1 MARHLRNRDIGGP
14 DSNSDEDHDEGF
26 KDDNGVLHTTV
37 RSLRK
42 INYAEVEHGLDYLD
56 EYEEEKSND
65 DNDEEE
71 DKNKNHSPNTN
82 TSSDVKQSNP
92 HNFNIDQQREEE
104 EEEEEQ
110 QQQQESQT
118 DIGMQ
123 NNDHENGNTPH
134 NLRKRKRRH
143 LDEDDDESFH
153 EEDVLDEDEDDED
166 DENEEYEMKYN
177 YCDGS
182 NRKYSYKRGSR
193 NLHRYRDIERQRD
206 KNFVVPDDSENQDSD
221 DEEESYVYSTRSKT
235 SRNTRNGRNKRDMQ
249 STRSTRSTRAG
260 KRTRRTTTRTPS
272 PPSST
277 TRLLRS
283 TRRRTRQSN
292 HDSDDD
298 TEDHLTLADEIKE
311 LEEDSPIRE
320 MKRPLRERTKRIN
333 YAIPPP
339 LTATSAEEYLK
350 QQSNIS
356 STVGRGDNISPSR
369 RGKSNSNI
377 NPTRRLFPTGGPF
390 GGNDVITV
398 FGENSDF
405 YGINNFLSSN
415 NNNITSNAN
424 NNKLILDSDSSE
436 DEILPLGAKPKSKKM
451 DDKKKKKKPEI
462 ADLDPLGVD
471 MNIGFEDIGGLD
483 NYIDQLK
490 EMVVLPLLYPELYQ
504 NFNITPPRG
513 VLFHGPPGT
522 GKTLMARALAASC
535 STEDRKI
542 TFFMRKGADIL
553 SKWVGE
559 AERQLR
565 LLFEEA
571 KKQQPSIIFFDEI
584 DGLAPVRSSKQEQI
598 HASIVSTMLALMD
611 GMDNRG
617 QVIVIGATNRPDA
630 VDPALRRPGRFDRE
644 FFFPLP
650 DEKARAKIISI
661 HTKKWTPSL
670 SEEFINNLA
679 RLTKGYGGADLRAL
693 CTEAALFSIQRK
705 FPQIYRSNEKLQV
718 DRTQLRVTTNDF
730 MLALQKMVPSSARS
744 TGSVP
749 EPLPEMIKPLLD
761 DQFRNVQAVLSNI
774 LPQNPL
780 SFRQDTSLIQ
790 HYLDYQTVEE
800 DYDGMN
806 RKGTLTNLFGKHE
819 LLNQISNARICKP
832 RLLITGP
839 MGNGQQYLGAAILSY
854 LEGYNVQTLD
864 VASILSESSRSIE
877 AAIIQGFVE
886 ARKRQPSILFIPNLD
901 IWSRTVPPSAV
912 FTLASL
918 LRSLQSN
925 EKVLLLGIAEMLSK
939 EDLMEEPLSHI
950 SFFNNI
956 FYIDKPSKEQRKRYF
971 KRLEEI
977 LHMKPTEFEL
987 ERRRKKPL
995 PNLPLAG
1002 RETIASNLDENGDLL
1017 SPEEVLRRKLKSFQ
1031 YQDMKLKNVIKI
1043 KLSGLMDLFKNR
1055 YRKFRK
1061 PPIED
1066 SLLVHLFDTQPIDS
1080 NWQPAYVKDNN
1091 MILEVATGRRYYNM
1105 DLDIV
1110 EERLWNGY
1118 YSEPKQFLRDIELI
1132 YLDAYTTGDRER
1144 IIKASEMFANAQ
1156 MGIEDISQPD
1166 LIRACKELRKRDSQ
1180 REALAIKDA
1189 ALSQVEGVSAETQS
1203 QTEFLQT
1210 SSNDIQSTNEVGIG
1224 AGTQL
1229 QAQLQL
1235 NPSKNDDINT
1245 ILPVDIKLSDTIST
1259 SVNDN
1264 NQELILQN
1272 DLINDLDN
1280 AKANIIDSTVTDKD
1294 EAKIKQTG
1302 LLLQNDDD
1310 LNVSKVSE
1318 NQSELIDNTI
1328 ENKKSDSRSIA
1339 EQTGTDI
1346 EQNGVEEDN
1355 LSEENNYE
1363 KEIIVQQ
1370 SKVDELLNSLER
1382 ITQEATI
1389 SNLEEI
1395 YSHMMNIVWQG
1406 RFNWDKTETLNKLLE
1421 FAEK

>member
-1 MARHLRNRDIGGP
+1 MTRHLRNRDIGGP
-14 DSNSDEDHDEGF
+14 DSHSDGNHVEGF
-26 KDDNGVLHTTV
+26 KDENGVLHTTV

-56 EYEEEKSND
+56 KYEEE
-65 DNDEEE
+65 DEEE
-71 DKNKNHSPNTN
+71 DNHDNRNEDENESKEHLPNTD
-82 TSSDVKQSNP
+82 TALSVKQSEK
-92 HNFNIDQQREEE
+92 HDFNV
-104 EEEEEQ
+104 EQ
-110 QQQQESQT
+110 QEQPQA
-118 DIGMQ
+118 DIGIQ
-123 NNDHENGNTPH
+123 NNEHENVNAPH
-134 NLRKRKRRH
+134 NLRKRRRRH

-153 EEDVLDEDEDDED
+153 EEDILDEDEDDED
-166 DENEEYEMKYN
+166 DENGEYKMKYN
-177 YCDGS
+177 YHDGS

-193 NLHRYRDIERQRD
+193 NSHRYKDIERQRD
-206 KNFVVPDDSENQDSD
+206 RSFVVPDDSDNQNSDSED
-221 DEEESYVYSTRSKT
+221 ESYVYSTRSRT
-235 SRNTRNGRNKRDMQ
+235 SRTTRNSRNKGDIQ
-249 STRSTRSTRAG
+249 STRSTRITRSNR
-260 KRTRRTTTRTPS
+260 RTRRTTRTPS

-283 TRRRTRQSN
+283 NRRRTRQNN
-292 HDSDDD
+292 HDSDENNDHD
-298 TEDHLTLADEIKE
+298 NEDHMTLADEIRE

-339 LTATSAEEYLK
+339 PTASNAEEYLK

-356 STVGRGDNISPSR
+356 NTVGRADNISPSR
-369 RGKSNSNI
+369 RGKFSSNI

-390 GGNDVITV
+390 GGNDAITV

-405 YGINNFLSSN
+405 YGINNFLSLN
-415 NNNITSNAN
+415 NNNNNVTGNGN

-436 DEILPLGAKPKSKKM
+436 DEILPLGAKPKPKKI
-451 DDKKKKKKPEI
+451 DDRKKKKKPEI

-471 MNIGFEDIGGLD
+471 MNISFEDIGGLD

-490 EMVVLPLLYPELYQ
+490 EMVALPLLYPELYQ

-535 STEDRKI
+535 STKDRKI

-571 KKQQPSIIFFDEI
+571 KKHQPSIIFFDEI

-661 HTKKWTPSL
+661 HTKTWTQPL
-670 SEEFINNLA
+670 SDEFINNLA

-705 FPQIYRSNEKLQV
+705 FPQIYRSDEKLQV
-718 DRTQLRVTTNDF
+718 DRSQLKVTTNDF
-730 MLALQKMVPSSARS
+730 MLALQKIVPSSARS

-761 DQFRNVQAVLSNI
+761 DQFKNVQTILSDI
-774 LPQNPL
+774 LPKNPL
-780 SFRQDTSLIQ
+780 RFQRDSSLIQ
-790 HYLDYQTVEE
+790 HYLNYQVIEE
-800 DYDGMN
+800 DCNEINN
-806 RKGTLTNLFGKHE
+806 RGTSTNLFSRHE
-819 LLNQISNARICKP
+819 LLNQISNSRIHKP

-854 LEGYNVQTLD
+854 LDGYNVQTLD
-864 VASILSESSRSIE
+864 IATILSESSRSIE

-886 ARKRQPSILFIPNLD
+886 ARKRQPSVLFIPNLD
-901 IWSRTVPPSAV
+901 IWSRTVPSSAI

-918 LRSLQSN
+918 LRSLQSS
-925 EKVLLLGIAEMLSK
+925 ERILLLGVAEMLSK
-939 EDLMEEPLSHI
+939 EDLMDEPLSQL

-956 FYIDKPSKEQRKRYF
+956 FCIDRPSKEQRKRYF
-971 KRLEEI
+971 ERLGEI
-977 LHMKPTEFEL
+977 LNMKPTEFEL
-987 ERRRKKPL
+987 ERKRKKPL
-995 PNLPLAG
+995 PKLPLAG
-1002 RETIASNLDENGDLL
+1002 RETIASNLDENGNLL

-1066 SLLVHLFDTQPIDS
+1066 SLLVHLFETQPIDS
-1080 NWQPAYVKDNN
+1080 NWQPAYVKDND
-1091 MILEVATGRRYYNM
+1091 MILEVATGKRYYNM

-1166 LIRACKELRKRDSQ
+1166 LIRACKELRKRDLE

-1189 ALSQVEGVSAETQS
+1189 ARSRVEDITSGTQPR
-1203 QTEFLQT
+1203 TELLQT
-1210 SSNDIQSTNEVGIG
+1210 LSYAVQSGHEVGTG
-1224 AGTQL
+1224 AGAQL

-1235 NPSKNDDINT
+1235 DPSTNSTVSPALPLDIPPSNTVITSINDN
-1245 ILPVDIKLSDTIST
+1245 
-1259 SVNDN
+1259 N
-1264 NQELILQN
+1264 NQELVSQN
-1272 DLINDLDN
+1272 SSTNALNN
-1280 AKANIIDSTVTDKD
+1280 AKEDIANSDLTEKNETD
-1294 EAKIKQTG
+1294 IKQTNIM
-1302 LLLQNDDD
+1302 LHNESSANMSEVSCSHSRLIDDSNQNNKSNPRLTDIQKETNIEQEEVEEND
-1310 LNVSKVSE
+1310 SSE
-1318 NQSELIDNTI
+1318 EKDYGKELIID
-1328 ENKKSDSRSIA
+1328 
-1339 EQTGTDI
+1339 
-1346 EQNGVEEDN
+1346 
-1355 LSEENNYE
+1355 
-1363 KEIIVQQ
+1363 Q
-1370 SKVDELLNSLER
+1370 SKVDELLDSLER
-1382 ITQEATI
+1382 MTREATV

-1395 YSHMMNIVWQG
+1395 YSHMMNIIWKD
-1406 RFNWDKTETLNKLLE
+1406 RFNWNKTDTLNKLIE
-1421 FAEK
+1421 FTKK